1 MSVFK
6 RFSDVVNSNVSS
18 MLDKAENPEKLVRM
32 IIAEM
37 EATLFEV
44 RLESAKIISNKKEMQ
59 RQLVNLQEEIG
70 LWQLRAEKA
79 LTKDREDLAK
89 QAIQEKH
96 RIEKA
101 VESQTK
107 ELAELESA
115 LLRLEQDIT
124 KLQAKLND
132 AIARRDIIVARH
144 DTVKSTIQARKKIDE
159 TSINEALFK
168 FERFEKRMDDME
180 AEVEAMDLGR
190 NVSLSQQID
199 ALDQQDSLDAELAEM
214 KQKLQK
220 KSA

>member
-6 RFSDVVNSNVSS
+6 RFSDVINSNVSS

-32 IIAEM
+32 IISEM

-44 RLESAKIISNKKEMQ
+44 RTESAKIISNKKEMQ
-59 RQLVNLQEEIG
+59 RQLINLQEEIG

-79 LTKDREDLAK
+79 LSKDREDLAK

-115 LLRLEQDIT
+115 LLRLEQDIS

-132 AIARRDIIVARH
+132 AVARRDLIVARH
-144 DTVKSTIQARKKIDE
+144 DTVKSTIQARKRIDE
-159 TSINEALFK
+159 TSINEALFR

-199 ALDQQDSLDAELAEM
+199 ALDREDSLDAELAEM
-214 KQKLQK
+214 KQKLLK